1 MELPALRWNALTPA
15 RFSAPTSNQRT
26 GVSALH
32 PGSQGREPSDN
43 PPAFRLV
50 SRGTARHSLGCMS
63 RNFARLVLVSTLGF
77 FAVFFVWPILQVL
90 KGGFVDANGRLTFA
104 YLASLLTDPIY
115 LGGLA
120 NSFLLALTTTLF
132 ALLLAVPLALVT
144 DRFVFPGKGLL
155 GSLVLVPMILP
166 PFVGAIGLKQILGQ
180 YGALNAC
187 LIDLGLRPHGWTFD
201 WLGANQFLGVALVNA
216 FSLYPII
223 YLNTVAALANI
234 DPAMEE
240 AAENLGCVGLR
251 RFARITLPL
260 IKSGLF
266 AGGTIVFIW
275 AFTDLG
281 VPLIFDYSRV
291 TSVQIFY
298 GLKDIGG
305 NPFPYA
311 LVAVMLF
318 SSVLFYAVGK
328 GLFGRDH
335 HAMMAKATS
344 SGGPKPLPRGRAW
357 LCTALFGLVIL
368 LAILP
373 HVGVVLVA
381 FSTDWYATVLP
392 RDFTLHNFSVAL
404 GHDLTVPAIANS
416 LKYASVSTVIDLLL
430 GIALAYVIVR
440 SKVAGR
446 QILDFLAMM
455 PLAVPG
461 LVLAFGY
468 VAMSQDGKFFSF
480 LNSTRDPTIL
490 LIIAY
495 SIRRLPYVVR
505 SAAAGF
511 QQTSE
516 TLEEAAQNLGCP
528 PLKSVFR
535 ITLPLIMANLI
546 AGGLLAFSFAM
557 LEVSDSLVLAQKQA
571 YYPITKAIYEL
582 FQLLGNGKLIASA
595 LGVWAMVF
603 LGIVIAGM
611 TILLGKKLGAIFR
624 I

>member
-1 MELPALRWNALTPA
+1 MWK
-15 RFSAPTSNQRT
+15 
-26 GVSALH
+26 G
-32 PGSQGREPSDN
+32 
-43 PPAFRLV
+43 
-50 SRGTARHSLGCMS
+50 
-63 RNFARLVLVSTLGF
+63 FARVVLVFTLLF
-77 FAVFFVWPILQVL
+77 FAAFFIWPILQIL
-90 KGGFVDANGRLTFA
+90 KGGFIDADGKLTFA
-104 YLASLLTDPIY
+104 YLAALLSDPIY

-120 NSFLLALTTTLF
+120 NSFLLAITTTSI
-132 ALLLAVPLALVT
+132 ALLIALPLAVVS
-144 DRFVFPGKGLL
+144 DRFLFPGKNLRS
-155 GSLVLVPMILP
+155 SLILVPMILP
-166 PFVGAIGLKQILGQ
+166 PFVGAIGIKQILGQ
-180 YGALNAC
+180 YGALNS
-187 LIDLGLRPHGWTFD
+187 LIISLGLRPAGWTFD
-201 WLGANQFLGVALVNA
+201 WLGANQFLGIAIVTAL
-216 FSLYPII
+216 SLYPII
-223 YLNTVAALANI
+223 YLNAVAALANI

-240 AAENLGCVGLR
+240 AAENLGCVGFR
-251 RFARITLPL
+251 RFFKITLPL
-260 IKSGLF
+260 IKPGLF

-311 LVAVMLF
+311 LVAVMLA
-318 SSVLFYAVGK
+318 SSVAFYAIGK
-328 GLFGRDH
+328 GLFGRDS
-335 HAMMAKATS
+335 HAMMAKATH
-344 SGGPKPLPRGRAW
+344 SGGPKKLSGGRTAI
-357 LCTALFGLVIL
+357 CTLLFGGVTF

-373 HVGVVLVA
+373 HLGVVAVA
-381 FSTDWYATVLP
+381 FSSDWYASILP
-392 RDFTLHNFSVAL
+392 SNFTLKNFELAL
-404 GHDLTVPAIANS
+404 GHELTVPAIANS
-416 LKYASVSTVIDLLL
+416 LKYASISTLIDLVL

-440 SKVAGR
+440 SKVRGR

-468 VAMSQDGKFFSF
+468 LAMSQEGKFFSF
-480 LNSTRDPTIL
+480 LNPVADPTIL

-495 SIRRLPYVVR
+495 SVRRLPYVVR

-528 PLKSVFR
+528 PVKATFK
-535 ITLPLIMANLI
+535 ITLPLILANLI

-557 LEVSDSLVLAQKQA
+557 LEVSDSLILAQKQV

-582 FQLLGNGKLIASA
+582 FQLLGDGKFIASA
-595 LGVWAMVF
+595 LGVWAMTF
-603 LGIVIAGM
+603 LGITIAGM

-624 I
+624 V

>member
-1 MELPALRWNALTPA
+1 
-15 RFSAPTSNQRT
+15 
-26 GVSALH
+26 
-32 PGSQGREPSDN
+32 
-43 PPAFRLV
+43 
-50 SRGTARHSLGCMS
+50 MS
-63 RNFARLVLVSTLGF
+63 KNFARLVFGSTL
-77 FAVFFVWPILQVL
+77 VFFCAFFLWPILQVL
-90 KGGFVDANGRLTFA
+90 KGGFIDADGHLTLD
-104 YLASLLTDPIY
+104 YLGSLLTDPVY

-120 NSFLLALTTTLF
+120 NSFLLALTTTGF
-132 ALLLAVPLALVT
+132 ALLLALPLAFVS
-144 DRFVFPGKGLL
+144 DRFVFPAKGLL
-155 GSLVLVPMILP
+155 SSLILVPMILP
-166 PFVGAIGLKQILGQ
+166 PFVGAIGIKQILGQ
-180 YGALNAC
+180 YGALNA
-187 LIDLGLRPHGWTFD
+187 LIIGSGLRPVGWTFD
-201 WLGANQFLGVALVNA
+201 WLGANQFLGIALVNA

-223 YLNTVAALANI
+223 YLNVVAALANI

-240 AAENLGCVGLR
+240 AAENLGCTGLR
-251 RFARITLPL
+251 RFWKITLPL

-281 VPLIFDYSRV
+281 VALIFDYSRV

-318 SSVLFYAVGK
+318 SSVAFYALGK
-328 GLFGRDH
+328 GLFGRDAY
-335 HAMMAKATS
+335 AMMAKATS
-344 SGGPKPLPRGRAW
+344 AGGPRRLPRGKAW
-357 LCTALFGLVIL
+357 LCTALFAAVTFV
-368 LAILP
+368 AILP
-373 HVGVVLVA
+373 HLGVVLVA
-381 FSTDWYATVLP
+381 FSADWYATVLP
-392 RDFTLHNFSVAL
+392 KNFNLHNFELAL

-416 LKYASVSTVIDLLL
+416 LKYASISTFVDLLL
-430 GIALAYVIVR
+430 GVALAYVIVR

-446 QILDFLAMM
+446 QILDFLAML

-468 VAMSQDGKFFSF
+468 MAMSQDGKFFSF
-480 LNSTRDPTIL
+480 LNPTRNPTIL

-528 PLKSVFR
+528 PLKAVFR
-535 ITLPLIMANLI
+535 ITLPLIMANII

-557 LEVSDSLVLAQKQA
+557 LEVSDSLVLAQKQL
-571 YYPITKAIYEL
+571 YYPVTKAIYEL
-582 FQLLGNGKLIASA
+582 FQLLGDGKLIASA
-595 LGVWAMVF
+595 LGVWAMAF
-603 LGIVIAGM
+603 LGIMIAGM

-624 I
+624 V